1 MGDDFIQ
8 KAGKPIKVALDRDLA
23 AFVQGDLFTRN
34 LQRPKRFAL
43 LQIHEGYSVSPQD
56 ELMLEMA
63 GDQLVAVVGNQ
74 IVGHIQ
80 TPSAGLRGIVRDY
93 GVVSACVDE
102 VHASARVAD
111 IEILE

>member
-23 AFVQGDLFTRN
+23 ALVQGDLFSRI
-34 LQRPKRFAL
+34 LRRPKRFEL
-43 LQIHEGYSVSPQD
+43 LQIYDGFTLSSQD
-56 ELMLEMA
+56 ELLLEQA
-63 GDQLVAVVGNQ
+63 GDQVVAVVGNR

-80 TPSAGLRGIVRDY
+80 APSAELRGMVRDY
-93 GVVSACVDE
+93 GSVSACVDE

-111 IEILE
+111 VEILE